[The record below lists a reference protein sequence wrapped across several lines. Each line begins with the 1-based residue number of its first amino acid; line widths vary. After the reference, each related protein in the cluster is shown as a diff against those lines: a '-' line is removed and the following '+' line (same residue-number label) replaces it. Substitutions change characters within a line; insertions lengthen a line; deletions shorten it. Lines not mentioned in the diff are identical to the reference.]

1 MNGMRSSALRAFT
14 AANSGVSFTCR
25 RMYMPTI
32 TIAPEIRKAMRQPH
46 DRNCS
51 SVSSHDSNAT
61 TPEARH
67 RPMASP
73 ICGSEA

>member
-1 MNGMRSSALRAFT
+1 
-14 AANSGVSFTCR
+14 
-25 RMYMPTI
+25 MPTI

-46 DRNCS
+46 ERNCS
-51 SVSSHDSNAT
+51 SVSSHDSSAT
-61 TPEARH
+61 TPEAMH